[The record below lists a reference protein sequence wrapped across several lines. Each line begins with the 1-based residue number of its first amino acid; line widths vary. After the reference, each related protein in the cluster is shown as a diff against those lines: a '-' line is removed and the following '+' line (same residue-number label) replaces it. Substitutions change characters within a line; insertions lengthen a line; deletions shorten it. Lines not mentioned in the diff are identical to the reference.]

1 QSLPWL
7 LVILKMAKALNRG
20 AQKPVSISMG
30 PPDLSD
36 EESQANYM
44 PDFLRCEACTGI
56 SERFAT
62 TLQKNIDKSKAVKS
76 GKKELG
82 EEKLLE
88 IFEGICS
95 DKEWNGYGI
104 KEVNGKKRIVYP
116 GSDAEDVPG
125 IMQGGGPW
133 PRRLSDMCHSYL
145 GEYEE
150 HELYTTYVQK
160 KTKGLK
166 KLLCSSVCRSSSKSS
181 HKKKKPR
188 KTEL

>member
-1 QSLPWL
+1 MYLYSLAL
-7 LVILKMAKALNRG
+7 IILALSMGGFCQMGKSSVTQDGDSNTG
-20 AQKPVSISMG
+20 SISMG

-36 EESQANYM
+36 EESKQWAST
-44 PDFLRCEACTGI
+44 LVII
-56 SERFAT
+56 S
-62 TLQKNIDKSKAVKS
+62 QKNIDKSKAVKS

-88 IFEGICS
+88 IFDGICS

-116 GSDAEDVPG
+116 GSDAENVPG

-133 PRRLSDMCHSYL
+133 PRRLADMCHSYL

-150 HELYTTYVQK
+150 HELYTIYVQK

-166 KLLCSSVCRSSSKSS
+166 TLLCSSVCRSSSKSS